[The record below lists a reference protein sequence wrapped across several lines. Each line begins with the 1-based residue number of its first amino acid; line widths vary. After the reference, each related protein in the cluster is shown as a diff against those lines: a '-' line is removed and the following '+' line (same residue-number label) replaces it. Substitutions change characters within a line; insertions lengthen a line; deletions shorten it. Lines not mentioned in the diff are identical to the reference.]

1 MGRRGLVLSRIIGD
15 RTLVLAAC
23 ATALFATTV
32 LAALVGY
39 TGSVTRE
46 GLRRTLADATFE
58 SVGTTL
64 GTHVPANGLPKV
76 QSQVDRALRQI
87 YRDVP
92 LAVSMSVRSDS
103 YTLPGQEKSDHPD
116 LTAFETYT
124 GIEKH
129 ARLTEGRWPGAAS
142 GSGEVEAALPGAAAR
157 AMHAGVDDVLTL
169 HGRVDKKSVVKVRVV
184 GLFDVPDPQDY
195 FWQDDKL
202 VTTGVERL
210 TYTSYGPF
218 VVPPQVFAARFT
230 GTGSEARF
238 TVLPDLRGVEPGELG
253 PLGDRVAAG
262 GDTFRKAGDGAQFS
276 VATDLPDL
284 TAQLRTALQV
294 ARSTMLIPVIQLVLL
309 AGCAWLLVARLL
321 ADHRRGEVALLR
333 TRGLGMRQLARLG
346 LAEGLLIVL
355 PAAVFGPLLAG
366 PLLRL
371 AGHAPAVRDSGLRLD
386 AGPLAPL
393 WTVSVLT
400 ALACAVV
407 LTVPTLRGANRT
419 FVEAQAGIGRQGRGG
434 LRGSGTDLA
443 LLLVAGLAIWQLTR
457 YGADGAGGDGAPR
470 GGTGGG
476 TGGIDPFIVSGPA
489 LALLAGGVLLLRFV
503 PAVSRVAERV
513 ATRRRGLVAVLG
525 TRQVG
530 RRQLRYTGPV
540 LLLVMAMAVGVLSVT
555 TMATWRRSQTDQA
568 DFQSGADLRLSASS
582 REGGP
587 EPLGQ
592 AGRFAALPG
601 VSAATGVLRMDADL
615 GTEPATLLGVDAK
628 AIGPLL
634 RVDPGLRKDLR
645 LGELARARPA
655 VPALTV
661 PGEPKRLLFDVR
673 LSRSGPDP
681 EVPPDYVPP
690 LGEGYKFV
698 VTVVDARGLT
708 RQVTLPGVEADG
720 EAHTLAL
727 DTAQLAGRDGVPS
740 YPLSVRGV
748 HFGYDDNKI
757 SGRLVLEL
765 RSVTGEGTG
774 PAARPAGARW
784 DAFAGPQDLE
794 HPLRTRVTD
803 SGDALATLTIPSSPT
818 LDRQG
823 FYGYATGTAVHAML
837 GTSTPPSHDIKNTDL
852 LPAVPGVI
860 TEEMASRAKVG
871 VGGTVTVNTI
881 DGDQPVKVAG
891 IAPALPSVPPGR
903 PGVLVDLPT
912 LTQSRLAVD
921 GSAGDPI
928 TPREWWASARGGRTA
943 PAVRDLARHPAW
955 GEVAADRVE
964 TRSRLRDAPLGAALQ
979 GALVLGFAA
988 ALAFAVIAF
997 VVNAAVTAGERYR
1010 EFAVLRALGVPPRQV
1025 AGMLAIEQA
1034 YLVGLGLLGGTV
1046 LGLVVARLVVP
1057 HIVLSVQAAEPYP
1070 PADLVVQWPVVLAV
1084 AGGVAA
1090 VLGLVLAPVV
1100 RTLRRRNLGAG
1111 LRVGEDR

>member
-1 MGRRGLVLSRIIGD
+1 MVLSRIIGD

-46 GLRRTLADATFE
+46 GLRSTLADATFE
-58 SVGTTL
+58 SVGTAL
-64 GTHVPANGLPKV
+64 GTQVPANGLPRV
-76 QSQVDRALRQI
+76 QGQVDRALKQI

-92 LAVSMSVRSDS
+92 LSVSMSVRSDS
-103 YTLPGQEKSDHPD
+103 YTIPGQEKSDHPD

-124 GIEKH
+124 GIERH
-129 ARLTEGRWPGAAS
+129 ARLTMGRWPGAGA

-169 HGRVDKKSVVKVRVV
+169 HGRVDKESVVKVRVV
-184 GLFDVPDPQDY
+184 GLFEVPDPQDY
-195 FWQDDKL
+195 FWQGDKL

-210 TYTSYGPF
+210 DYTSYGPF
-218 VVPPQVFAARFT
+218 IVPPQVFAARFT

-238 TVLPDLRGVEPGELG
+238 TVMPDLRGVEPGELG

-262 GDTFRKAGDGAQFS
+262 GDTFEKAGDGAQFS

-294 ARSTMLIPVIQLVLL
+294 ARSTMLIPVVQLVLL

-346 LAEGLLIVL
+346 LVEGLLIVL
-355 PAAVFGPLLAG
+355 PAALFGPLLAG

-371 AGHAPAVRDSGLRLD
+371 AGRAPAVRDSGLRLD
-386 AGPLAPL
+386 AGPLLPL

-457 YGADGAGGDGAPR
+457 YGADGAGGDGAPGR
-470 GGTGGG
+470 GTGGV
-476 TGGIDPFIVSGPA
+476 DPFIVSGPA
-489 LALLAGGVLLLRFV
+489 LALLAGGVLLLRLV
-503 PAVSRVAERV
+503 PAVSRVAERA
-513 ATRRRGLVAVLG
+513 ATRSRGLVAVLG

-582 REGGP
+582 RAGGP

-601 VSAATGVLRMDADL
+601 VSAVTGVLRMDADL
-615 GTEPATLLGVDAK
+615 GTEPATLLGVDARTL
-628 AIGPLL
+628 GPLL
-634 RVDPGLRKDLR
+634 RVGPGLRRDLR
-645 LGELARARPA
+645 LDELARARPPA
-655 VPALTV
+655 PALTV
-661 PGEPKRLLFDVR
+661 PGRPKRLLFDLR
-673 LSRSGPDP
+673 LTRSGPGS
-681 EVPPDYVPP
+681 EVPADQVPES
-690 LGEGYKFV
+690 GGGYRFM
-698 VTVVDARGLT
+698 VTVVDAQGLS
-708 RQVTLPGVEADG
+708 RQVALPGLEADG
-720 EAHTLAL
+720 DEHTLAL
-727 DTAQLAGRDGVPS
+727 DTARLAGPDGVPS

-748 HFGYDDNKI
+748 HFGDDGGGL
-757 SGRLVLEL
+757 SGKLELEL
-765 RSVTGEGTG
+765 RGITGEGTG
-774 PAARPAGARW
+774 RAVRPAGSRW

-794 HPLRTRVTD
+794 RPIGASAADGH
-803 SGDALATLTIPSSPT
+803 DALVTLKISSPPPPVDIPGY
-818 LDRQG
+818 DRFAAG
-823 FYGYATGTAVHAML
+823 RAVHAML
-837 GTSTPPSHDIKNTDL
+837 GTPRPPSHDARNADL

-891 IAPALPSVPPGR
+891 VAPALPSVPPGM

-912 LTQSRLAVD
+912 LTQSRLAVE
-921 GSAGDPI
+921 GSAGDPV
-928 TPREWWASARGGRTA
+928 TPREWWAAARGGRTG
-943 PAVRDLARHPAW
+943 PAVRDLVRHPAW

-964 TRSRLRDAPLGAALQ
+964 TRARLRDAPLGAALQ

-1070 PADLVVQWPVVLAV
+1070 PAGLVVQWPVVLAV
-1084 AGGVAA
+1084 LGGVA
-1090 VLGLVLAPVV
+1090 VVLVLVIAPVV
-1100 RTLRRRNLGAG
+1100 RALRRRDLGGG

>member
-64 GTHVPANGLPKV
+64 GTHVPANGLPTV
-76 QSQVDRALRQI
+76 QGQVDRALKQI

-103 YTLPGQEKSDHPD
+103 FTLPGQEKSEHPD

-142 GSGEVEAALPGAAAR
+142 GTGSREVEAALPGAAAR
-157 AMHAGVDDVLTL
+157 AMRAGVDDVLTL

-202 VTTGVERL
+202 ITTGVERL
-210 TYTSYGPF
+210 TYTSHGPF
-218 VVPPQVFAARFT
+218 VVRPEVFAARFT

-238 TVLPDLRGVEPGELG
+238 TVMPDLRGVEPGELG
-253 PLGDRVAAG
+253 ALGDRVAAG
-262 GDTFRKAGDGAQFS
+262 GDTFEKAGDGAQFS

-355 PAAVFGPLLAG
+355 PAAVLGPLLAG

-386 AGPLAPL
+386 AGPLLPL

-457 YGADGAGGDGAPR
+457 YGADGAGGGAP
-470 GGTGGG
+470 GGG

-489 LALLAGGVLLLRFV
+489 LALLAGGVLLLRLV
-503 PAVSRVAERV
+503 PAVTRVAERI
-513 ATRRRGLVAVLG
+513 ATRGRGLVAVLG

-540 LLLVMAMAVGVLSVT
+540 LLLVMAMAVGILSVT

-568 DFQSGADLRLSASS
+568 DFQSGADLRLAASA

-587 EPLGQ
+587 EALGQ

-601 VSAATGVLRMDADL
+601 VSAASGVLRMDADL
-615 GTEPATLLGVDAK
+615 GTEPATLLGVDARRL
-628 AIGPLL
+628 GPLL
-634 RVDPGLRKDLR
+634 RVGPGLRNDLR
-645 LGELARARPA
+645 LDELARARPA
-655 VPALTV
+655 APALTV
-661 PGEPKRLLFDVR
+661 PGTPKRLLFDLR
-673 LSRSGPDP
+673 LSRSGPEP

-698 VTVVDARGLT
+698 VSIVDADGLT
-708 RQVTLPGVEADG
+708 RQVTLPGIDADG
-720 EAHTLAL
+720 DEHTIAL
-727 DTAQLAGRDGVPS
+727 DTARLAGKDGVPS
-740 YPLSVRGV
+740 FPLAVRGV
-748 HFGYDDNKI
+748 HFNYDDNKI
-757 SGRLVLEL
+757 SGRLDLEL
-765 RSVTGEGTG
+765 RSIAGEGTG
-774 PAARPAGARW
+774 QATRPAGARW

-794 HPLRTRVTD
+794 HPIRTTAEE
-803 SGDALATLTIPSSPT
+803 GEDALATLTIPSSPT

-837 GTSTPPSHDIKNTDL
+837 GTSTPPSHDTKNTDL
-852 LPAVPGVI
+852 LPVVPGVI
-860 TEEMASRAKVG
+860 TKEMASRAKVG

-891 IAPALPSVPPGR
+891 IAPALPSVAPGR

-921 GSAGDPI
+921 GSGGETI

-943 PAVRDLARHPAW
+943 PAVRELARHPAW

-964 TRSRLRDAPLGAALQ
+964 TRARLRDAPLGAALQ

-1025 AGMLAIEQA
+1025 AGMLATEQA

-1057 HIVLSVQAAEPYP
+1057 HVVLSVQAAEPYP
-1070 PADLVVQWPVVLAV
+1070 PAHLVVQWPVVLAV
-1084 AGGVAA
+1084 LGGVAA
-1090 VLGLVLAPVV
+1090 VLGLVLAPVI

>member
-1 MGRRGLVLSRIIGD
+1 MTGD

-64 GTHVPANGLPKV
+64 GTHVPANGLTKV
-76 QSQVDRALRQI
+76 QGQVDQALKQI

-92 LAVSMSVRSDS
+92 LSISMSVRSDS

-124 GIEKH
+124 GIDEQ
-129 ARLTEGRWPGAAS
+129 ARLTNGRWPGPGTAE
-142 GSGEVEAALPGAAAR
+142 EVEAALPGAAAR
-157 AMHAGVDDVLTL
+157 AMHADVGDVLTL
-169 HGRVDKKSVVKVRVV
+169 HGRVDEKSVVKVRVV

-202 VTTGVERL
+202 ITTGVERL
-210 TYTSYGPF
+210 DYTTYGPF
-218 VVPPQVFAARFT
+218 VVPPEVFAARFT

-238 TVLPDLRGVEPGELG
+238 TVMPDLRSVAPGDLG
-253 PLGDRVAAG
+253 PLGDRVTAG
-262 GDTFRKAGDGAQFS
+262 GDTFKKAGDGAQFS
-276 VATDLPDL
+276 VATDLPEL
-284 TAQLRTALQV
+284 TGQLSTALQV

-321 ADHRRGEVALLR
+321 ADHRRGETALLR
-333 TRGLGMRQLARLG
+333 TRGMGMRQLARLG

-355 PAAVFGPLLAG
+355 PAAAFGPLLAG

-386 AGPLAPL
+386 AGPLPPL
-393 WTVSVLT
+393 WIVSVLT

-457 YGADGAGGDGAPR
+457 YGADGAGGGDG
-470 GGTGGG
+470 TS
-476 TGGIDPFIVSGPA
+476 GIDPFIVSGPA
-489 LALLAGGVLLLRFV
+489 LALLAGGVLLLRLVPFV
-503 PAVSRVAERV
+503 SGVAERA
-513 ATRRRGLVAVLG
+513 ATRGRGLVPVLG

-568 DFQSGADLRLSASS
+568 DFQSGADLRLSVSPAAGS
-582 REGGP
+582 P
-587 EPLGQ
+587 APLGQ
-592 AGRFAALPG
+592 QGRFAALPG
-601 VSAATGVLRMDADL
+601 VSAATAVLRMDADL
-615 GTEPATLLGVDAK
+615 GTEPATMLGVDAK
-628 AIGPLL
+628 TLGPLL
-634 RVDPGLRKDLR
+634 RVEPALRDDLR
-645 LGELARARPA
+645 LGELAKARPA

-661 PGEPKRLLFDVR
+661 PGKPKRLLFD
-673 LSRSGPDP
+673 LKLGRSGPDP

-690 LGEGYKFV
+690 LGKGYRFE
-698 VTVVDARGLT
+698 VTVVDANGLT
-708 RQVTLPGVEADG
+708 RQVPLPGFDADG
-720 EAHTLAL
+720 DEHTLAV
-727 DTAQLAGRDGVPS
+727 DAADLAGPDGVLS
-740 YPLSVRGV
+740 YPLSVRGI
-748 HFGYDDNKI
+748 HFDYDDNRL
-757 SGRLVLEL
+757 SGRLDLDVLGI
-765 RSVTGEGTG
+765 RGDGTGE
-774 PAARPAGARW
+774 AALPAGARW
-784 DAFAGPQDLE
+784 DAFAAPQDLE
-794 HPLRTRVTD
+794 HPLKARAESTK
-803 SGDALATLTIPSSPT
+803 DALAKLTVPSSPA
-818 LDRQG
+818 LDREG

-837 GTSTPPSHDIKNTDL
+837 GTSKPPSHDIKNTDL
-852 LPAVPGVI
+852 LPVVPGVI
-860 TEEMASRAKVG
+860 TAEMAKRAKVG
-871 VGGTVTVNTI
+871 VGGTVTVNTL
-881 DGDQPVKVAG
+881 DGDQPVKVTG
-891 IAPALPSVPPGR
+891 ITPALPSVPPGR

-912 LTQSRLAVD
+912 LTQDRLAVD
-921 GSAGDPI
+921 GAGVESI
-928 TPREWWASARGGRTA
+928 TPREWWVSARGGRTA
-943 PAVRDLARHPAW
+943 PAVRELTRHPGW

-979 GALVLGFAA
+979 GALVLGFGA

-1010 EFAVLRALGVPPRQV
+1010 EFAVLRALGVHPRQV

-1034 YLVGLGLLGGTV
+1034 YLVALGLLGGTV

-1057 HIVLSVQAAEPYP
+1057 HIVLSVQAAQPYP
-1070 PADLVVQWPVVLAV
+1070 PAELVVQWPVVLAV
-1084 AGGVAA
+1084 LGAVAA
-1090 VLGLVLAPVV
+1090 VLGLVLAPVI

>member
-58 SVGTTL
+58 SVGTAL
-64 GTHVPANGLPKV
+64 GTRVPANGLPRI
-76 QSQVDRALRQI
+76 QDQVDRTLKQI

-103 YTLPGQEKSDHPD
+103 YTVPGQEKSEHPD

-142 GSGEVEAALPGAAAR
+142 GTGSGEVEAALPGAAAR

-202 VTTGVERL
+202 ITTGVERL

-218 VVPPQVFAARFT
+218 VVQPEVFAARFT

-238 TVLPDLRGVEPGELG
+238 TVMPDLRGVEPGELG
-253 PLGDRVAAG
+253 ALGDRVAAG
-262 GDTFRKAGDGAQFS
+262 GDTFKKAGDGAQFS

-355 PAAVFGPLLAG
+355 PAAVLGPLLAG

-386 AGPLAPL
+386 AGPLLPL

-457 YGADGAGGDGAPR
+457 YGADGAGGGAP
-470 GGTGGG
+470 GGG

-489 LALLAGGVLLLRFV
+489 LALLAGGVLLLRLV
-503 PAVSRVAERV
+503 PAVTRVAERI
-513 ATRRRGLVAVLG
+513 ATRGRGLVAVLG

-540 LLLVMAMAVGVLSVT
+540 LLLVMAMAVGILSVT

-592 AGRFAALPG
+592 AGRLAALSG

-615 GTEPATLLGVDAK
+615 GTEPATLLGVDAGR
-628 AIGPLL
+628 IGPLL
-634 RVDPGLRKDLR
+634 RVAPGLRNDLR
-645 LGELARARPA
+645 LDELARARPA
-655 VPALTV
+655 APALTV
-661 PGEPKRLLFDVR
+661 PGEPKRLLFDLR
-673 LSRSGPDP
+673 LTHSGPKPGTGAD
-681 EVPPDYVPP
+681 ESPP
-690 LGEGYKFV
+690 LGGYTFT
-698 VTVVDARGLT
+698 VTLVDAQGLS
-708 RQVTLPGVEADG
+708 RQVALPDLRADG
-720 EAHTLAL
+720 DEHTLAL
-727 DTAQLAGRDGVPS
+727 DVAQLAGPDGRPS

-748 HFGYDDNKI
+748 HVGDDTGEL
-757 SGRLVLEL
+757 SGKLELEL
-765 RSVTGEGTG
+765 RGIAGEGTG
-774 PAARPAGARW
+774 RAARPAGSRW
-784 DAFAGPQDLE
+784 DVFAGPQDPE
-794 HPLRTRVTD
+794 HPISASAADTK
-803 SGDALATLTIPSSPT
+803 DALMTLTVSSP
-818 LDRQG
+818 
-823 FYGYATGTAVHAML
+823 
-837 GTSTPPSHDIKNTDL
+837 
-852 LPAVPGVI
+852 
-860 TEEMASRAKVG
+860 
-871 VGGTVTVNTI
+871 
-881 DGDQPVKVAG
+881 
-891 IAPALPSVPPGR
+891 
-903 PGVLVDLPT
+903 
-912 LTQSRLAVD
+912 
-921 GSAGDPI
+921 
-928 TPREWWASARGGRTA
+928 
-943 PAVRDLARHPAW
+943 
-955 GEVAADRVE
+955 
-964 TRSRLRDAPLGAALQ
+964 PLG
-979 GALVLGFAA
+979 GPLGDYRFA
-988 ALAFAVIAF
+988 
-997 VVNAAVTAGERYR
+997 
-1010 EFAVLRALGVPPRQV
+1010 
-1025 AGMLAIEQA
+1025 
-1034 YLVGLGLLGGTV
+1034 
-1046 LGLVVARLVVP
+1046 
-1057 HIVLSVQAAEPYP
+1057 
-1070 PADLVVQWPVVLAV
+1070 
-1084 AGGVAA
+1084 
-1090 VLGLVLAPVV
+1090 
-1100 RTLRRRNLGAG
+1100 
-1111 LRVGEDR
+1111 

>member
-1 MGRRGLVLSRIIGD
+1 MGRRGLVLSRISGD

-58 SVGTTL
+58 SVGTRL
-64 GTHVPANGLPKV
+64 GTHVPANGLTEV
-76 QSQVDRALRQI
+76 QGQVDRTLKQI

-129 ARLTEGRWPGAAS
+129 ARLTGGRWPAATS
-142 GSGEVEAALPGAAAR
+142 GTGSGEVEAALPGAAAR

-184 GLFDVPDPQDY
+184 GLFEVPDPRNY

-210 TYTSYGPF
+210 DYTSYGPF
-218 VVPPQVFAARFT
+218 VVPPEVFAARFT

-238 TVLPDLRGVEPGELG
+238 TVMPDLRGVEPGELG
-253 PLGDRVAAG
+253 PLGDRVAGG
-262 GDTFRKAGDGAQFS
+262 GDAFRKAGHGTRFS

-294 ARSTMLIPVIQLVLL
+294 ARSTMLIPVIQLILL

-346 LAEGLLIVL
+346 LVEGLLIVL
-355 PAAVFGPLLAG
+355 PAAVLGPLLAG

-386 AGPLAPL
+386 AGPLLPL
-393 WTVSVLT
+393 WTVSVPA

-457 YGADGAGGDGAPR
+457 YGADGAGAS
-470 GGTGGG
+470 GGG

-489 LALLAGGVLLLRFV
+489 LALLAGGVLLLRLV
-503 PAVSRVAERV
+503 PVVSRAAERV

-587 EPLGQ
+587 EPLGR

-615 GTEPATLLGVDAK
+615 GTEPAALLGVDAR
-628 AIGPLL
+628 AIAPLL
-634 RVDPGLRKDLR
+634 RVSPGLRGDLR
-645 LGELARARPA
+645 LDELARARPA

-661 PGEPKRLLFDVR
+661 PGEPKRLLFDMR
-673 LSRSGPDP
+673 LSRTGPDA

-690 LGEGYKFV
+690 FGDGYRFA

-708 RQVTLPGVEADG
+708 RQVTLPGLDADG
-720 EAHTLAL
+720 DAHTLAL
-727 DTAQLAGRDGVPS
+727 DTAQLAGEDGVPS
-740 YPLSVRGV
+740 YPLTIRGL
-748 HFGYDDNKI
+748 HFAYDDNKI
-757 SGRLVLEL
+757 SGRLELEL
-765 RSVTGEGTG
+765 RSVRGEGTG
-774 PAARPAGARW
+774 PAARPAQSRW
-784 DAFAGPQDLE
+784 DAFARPQDPE
-794 HPLRTRVTD
+794 HPIKV
-803 SGDALATLTIPSSPT
+803 SVSAAKDALATLTIPSSPAP
-818 LDRQG
+818 DRQG
-823 FYGYATGTAVHAML
+823 FYGYATGTAVHAVL
-837 GTSTPPSHDIKNTDL
+837 GTPHPPSHDGRNTEL
-852 LPAVPGVI
+852 LPVVPGVI
-860 TEEMASRAKVG
+860 TKEMAGRAKVG
-871 VGGTVTVNTI
+871 VGGTVTVNTL

-891 IAPALPSVPPGR
+891 IAPALPSVAPGL
-903 PGVLVDLPT
+903 PAVLVDLPT
-912 LTQSRLAVD
+912 LTQSRLAAE
-921 GSAGDPI
+921 GAAGDTI
-928 TPREWWASARGGRTA
+928 TPREWWASARDGRTG

-979 GALVLGFAA
+979 GALVIGFAA

-1070 PADLVVQWPVVLAV
+1070 PAGLVVQWPVVLAV
-1084 AGGVAA
+1084 LGGVAA

-1100 RTLRRRNLGAG
+1100 RTLRRRDLGAG